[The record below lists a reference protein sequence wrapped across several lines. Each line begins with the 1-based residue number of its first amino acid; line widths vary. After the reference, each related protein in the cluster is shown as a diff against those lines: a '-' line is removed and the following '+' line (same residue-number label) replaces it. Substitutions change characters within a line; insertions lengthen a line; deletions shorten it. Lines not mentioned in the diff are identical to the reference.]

1 MINKGLD
8 YIVGAIVALFLVCIY
23 VLTILFIDKDKRD

>member
-1 MINKGLD
+1 MNKSLD
-8 YIVGAIVALFLVCIY
+8 YIIGALVALFLVCVY